1 MKILLITSHLK
12 IGGIPVYTV
21 TLANHLCK
29 KGHGVF
35 VASSGGE
42 LKDELSSE
50 IVHID
55 VPLETHSVLS
65 PKIWLAVFR
74 LRGLI
79 KKEKIDIMHTHTR
92 VAHFTAHILSKMT
105 GVPYVVTWHG
115 FYRPHFFRKLMPCW
129 GERTIAISK
138 SVARHLVDDFK
149 REEAKVRL
157 VFNGVDASKFRNDYT
172 EAQKRDIKKRYGLKD
187 GPVVG
192 IICRLAGDK
201 GHAFLVEAFKG
212 VVSQVPEAQLVI
224 VGEGKLKDT
233 LKSRVARLGI
243 GDSVHFFDGTLNP
256 REFLAVMDV
265 FTRPSIEEGFGI
277 AVVEA
282 MLMGVP
288 VVATNVGGFK
298 SILNEGEF
306 GILVEPKDVSGLK
319 DAIVKMLT
327 DRAFA
332 EKIAA
337 AAQRHAALNFSAEK
351 MAARIEDVYTEV
363 VKESKRPKNE

>member
-21 TLANHLCK
+21 TLANRLSK
-29 KGHGVF
+29 KGHTVF
-35 VASSGGE
+35 IASSGGE
-42 LKDELSSE
+42 LKSELYSE
-50 IVHID
+50 VVHVD
-55 VPLETHSVLS
+55 VPLDTKSVLS
-65 PKIWLAVFR
+65 PKIWVTVFK
-74 LRGLI
+74 LRALI
-79 KKEKIDIMHTHTR
+79 KKEGIDIIHAQTR
-92 VAHFTAHILSKMT
+92 VAQFTAHILSKMT
-105 GVPYVVTWHG
+105 ATPYVVTWHG
-115 FYRPHFFRKLMPCW
+115 FYRPHFFRKFMPCW

-138 SVARHLVDDFK
+138 SVLHHLVDDFN

-157 VFNGVDASKFRNDYT
+157 IFNGVDASKFKNDYT
-172 EAQKRDIKKRYGLKD
+172 EDQKQVIKKKCGLKN

-201 GHAFLVEAFKG
+201 GHAFLIEAFKG
-212 VVSQVPEAQLVI
+212 VLSQVPEAQLVI
-224 VGEGKLKDT
+224 VGEGKLKNA
-233 LKSRVARLGI
+233 LKDRVAQLGI
-243 GDSVHFFDGTLNP
+243 GDSVYFFDGTLNP

-288 VVATNVGGFK
+288 VVATNVGGFR

-332 EKIAA
+332 KKIGA
-337 AAQRHAALNFSAEK
+337 AAQQHAALNFSAEK
-351 MAARIEDVYTEV
+351 MTAQIQDVYTEV
-363 VKESKRPKNE
+363 IKEGK